1 MSPPI
6 FVGLT
11 LGSPDMAISTWP
23 KDQRPRE
30 RLLATGAESLTD
42 PELIAILL
50 RTGIAG
56 KNAIELGREILN
68 HFGSLHRLFAAS
80 PQELATLKGLGPA
93 KLAIFQTVIE
103 LARRAIFE
111 ELKAGTVL
119 RSTPAVK
126 NFLKLQLASQEQE
139 IFLVLFLDVQYRLI
153 ASEKMFEGTLTRTHV
168 YPREILRRALMHN
181 AAAVIF
187 AHNHPSGLAE
197 PSELDKSMTAEL
209 KRVMQS
215 MDITLLDH
223 IIVGAGKTWSFSE
236 HGLC

>member
-1 MSPPI
+1 MRLI
-6 FVGLT
+6 T
-11 LGSPDMAISTWP
+11 GSRDMTISEWP

-30 RLLATGAESLTD
+30 RLLASGPESLSD

-56 KNAIELGREILN
+56 KNAIELGREMLS
-68 HFGSLHRLFAAS
+68 HFGSLNRLFAAS
-80 PQELATLKGLGPA
+80 SHELAKLKGLGPA
-93 KLAIFQTVIE
+93 KLAILQTVIE
-103 LARRAIFE
+103 LARRAVFE
-111 ELKAGTVL
+111 ELQAGPL
-119 RSTPAVK
+119 LQSSSTVK
-126 NFLKLQLASQEQE
+126 NFLQLQLASHDQE
-139 IFLVLFLDVQYRLI
+139 IFLVLFLDVQHRLI

-168 YPREILRRALMHN
+168 YPREILRRALTHN

-187 AHNHPSGLAE
+187 AHNHPSGLPE
-197 PSELDKSMTAEL
+197 PSALDKSMTAEL

-215 MDITLLDH
+215 MDIALLDH